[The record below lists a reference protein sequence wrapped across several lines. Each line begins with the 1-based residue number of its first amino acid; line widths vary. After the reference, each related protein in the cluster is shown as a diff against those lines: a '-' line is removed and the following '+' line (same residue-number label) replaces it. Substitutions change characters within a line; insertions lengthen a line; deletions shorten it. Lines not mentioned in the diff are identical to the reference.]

1 MVAECLGRLAVLE
14 PRGLMPQIAAMS
26 NDENAHVRWT
36 AITSIRHYI
45 VEVSKHVG
53 SGALADFSVLATEMS
68 SFLRMLEEDPKA
80 FKDVK
85 KAAFLTLNAIV
96 HHDGQDML
104 IPSSLSSVVLPALY
118 AHMDFKEVHEVDL
131 GPFKH
136 KVDEGLP
143 LRKGAFACM
152 DTILDRH
159 NDRVDIGEFL
169 PKLIF
174 GLGDKEDVC
183 MLCHQILSKLCRT
196 RGAVVLGAVADLTVP
211 LGKTVNKKVKD
222 GQAGTQMERRNDVI
236 RSALRAIDSM
246 QRIPDAH
253 SSRSF
258 EDFISTIMKK
268 DHIRKMLAVVRSER
282 GDSRSEF
289 ATKTGK

>member
-1 MVAECLGRLAVLE
+1 
-14 PRGLMPQIAAMS
+14 
-26 NDENAHVRWT
+26 
-36 AITSIRHYI
+36 
-45 VEVSKHVG
+45 
-53 SGALADFSVLATEMS
+53 
-68 SFLRMLEEDPKA
+68 MLEEEPKA

-236 RSALRAIDSM
+236 RSALRAIDSI

-282 GDSRSEF
+282 GDSVLDLQQKQESDSSILCVSRPLLFQTNER
-289 ATKTGK
+289 TNKQNKRTNKQKNKQTNIQPDKQLLTTNKRKIKKKTI